1 MSILESFTDLAVST
15 TACLSGFSRTAFF
28 FLLYYAVDPGTS

>member
-1 MSILESFTDLAVST
+1 MSILESFSDLAVST

-28 FLLYYAVDPGTS
+28 FDIRHGKI